1 LEPNLAAIEG
11 GETMRDVRN
20 AHALLAAL
28 RSDLIDPTIAVHHGR
43 VVKRTGD
50 DKDSGARP
58 G

>member
-1 LEPNLAAIEG
+1 
-11 GETMRDVRN
+11 MRDVRN